1 MLNHNV
7 IILTGVYY
15 PTSKQLTLPI
25 IVMEKMQQSLR
36 GLVEKYSNIPLNIKL
51 SILNDA
57 CLGLR
62 YLHSRNPP
70 IVHCDLTPNNILLGS
85 HLEAKL
91 TDLGIAKVLSMDDKL
106 IMDKLPATPE
116 YMPPEAQTRHPVYG
130 IPLDVFSFGGVIL
143 YTISQKWPELS
154 DRTWFNPD
162 TDKWE
167 VVSEVVR
174 RQVYL
179 DTIPGDIADLK
190 PLVVSCLDDSS
201 KKRPPVTHIS
211 VTLKKA
217 KNECDGIDPVV
228 WWVQVTN
235 KHHDQPPPL
244 PQPLVL
250 PQSSQQHI
258 QQQQS
263 PQQHIQQQQ
272 SPQQHV
278 QQHVQQQQQLEKV
291 NCILA
296 TLQLS

>member
-1 MLNHNV
+1 M

-154 DRTWFNPD
+154 DRTWFNSD

-167 VVSEVVR
+167 VVPEVVR
-174 RQVYL
+174 CQVYL
-179 DTIPGDIADLK
+179 DMIPGDIADLK

-201 KKRPPVTHIS
+201 KKRPLVTRIS
-211 VTLKKA
+211 VTLKQA
-217 KNECDGIDPVV
+217 KDECVGIDPIV
-228 WWVQVTN
+228 WWVQVTS

-244 PQPLVL
+244 PQQQQPQPPLPQPLVL
-250 PQSSQQHI
+250 P
-258 QQQQS
+258 QS

-278 QQHVQQQQQLEKV
+278 QQQQQLEKV
-291 NCILA
+291 SYILA
-296 TLQLS
+296 TLQLP